1 MIETDIQTAS
11 IRIEGPMT
19 VYEAAE
25 IRDTLT
31 RAFLRTG
38 EAGVTLDLS
47 AVESCD
53 AAGVQIL
60 CAARRT
66 AREAGTPFRVT
77 GASEA
82 VNGAL
87 RSAGLTSREMM

>member
-1 MIETDIQTAS
+1 MIETDTQTAPVLIDGAMS
-11 IRIEGPMT
+11 

-25 IRDTLT
+25 IRDTLG
-31 RAFLRTG
+31 RAFREAG
-38 EAGVTLDLS
+38 ETGVTLDLS

-53 AAGVQIL
+53 AAGVQII

-77 GASEA
+77 ATSEA
-82 VNGAL
+82 VNRAL
-87 RSAGLTSREMM
+87 RSAGLTLSEMI